1 MDLPSPTHEL
11 VRQYAEQ
18 FDKSEKVVES
28 ALRRLVDFLP
38 ANTQVEDILLKVV
51 AINALYSTQIYSP
64 RPVAEHI
71 LKARIDDM
79 LSRGDTEAVERIR
92 VVQFGDKTRN
102 NYSFA
107 SKYCAWHNPDSYPIY
122 DGFVDQ
128 TLWGYRKRDGFARF
142 QRQNLWRYAEFKQI
156 VVAFREHYALQDVCF
171 RDIDKFL
178 WSVGQKRADAN
189 LD

>member
-1 MDLPSPTHEL
+1 M
-11 VRQYAEQ
+11 QYAEQ
-18 FDKSEKVVES
+18 FDKSEKVVENS
-28 ALRRLVDFLP
+28 SCADWLISLP
-38 ANTQVEDILLKVV
+38 ANTQLEDILLKVV
-51 AINALYSTQIYSP
+51 AINALYSTRIYSP

-79 LSRGDTEAVERIR
+79 LTRGDTEAVERIR

-128 TLWGYRKRDGFARF
+128 TLWDYRKRDGFARF
-142 QRQNLWRYAEFKQI
+142 QRQSLWRYAEFKQI
-156 VVAFREHYALQDVCF
+156 VVAFREHYASGCLLSGYRQVSMVRRTETC
-171 RDIDKFL
+171 
-178 WSVGQKRADAN
+178 
-189 LD
+189 